1 MLAYAMI
8 GIAVAAEVFGDSMM
22 KLSNGFQRKLPLI
35 GTLAGY
41 GIAFY
46 VISLVLEDLPL
57 GLVYAAWTGLGIAAT
72 ALVGAKVWG
81 EGFTAKKAL
90 GLAAIIAGV
99 VVLKLGV

>member
-81 EGFTAKKAL
+81 EGFTLQKAL